1 MVICSLT
8 IFSSVANIWPPDST
22 GRQLAPTELPRP
34 EVAIFILASLIL
46 PPITIIIIAN
56 NINQCHSQMPIK
68 SIIVIACIGFLHF
81 AIYSN
86 SLFRQRAVR
95 LPNTTRLK
103 LQKTFPDFSKIS
115 SRFLPRF
122 RESQTWL
129 FQSIA
134 STDFY
139 NVNRRYGWTTTIHR
153 KSKILWDCL

>member
-103 LQKTFPDFSKIS
+103 LQKTFPDFTKIS
-115 SRFLPRF
+115 SRFLQISPKIS
-122 RESQTWL
+122 RESNM
-129 FQSIA
+129 I
-134 STDFY
+134 
-139 NVNRRYGWTTTIHR
+139 I
-153 KSKILWDCL
+153 SKHSFKRFL